1 MNSFGLVRQE
11 NLRLLIKVMVP
22 VSYNITLL
30 ENMERFAT
38 EEEARI
44 LMKVVGS
51 ALAPVDV
58 TPSLFDQLFSKRPFA
73 MHDTF
78 EITRLATPLLS

>member
-1 MNSFGLVRQE
+1 M
-11 NLRLLIKVMVP
+11 
-22 VSYNITLL
+22 SYNITLL

-44 LMKVVGS
+44 LVKVVGS
-51 ALAPVDV
+51 TLAPVDV

-78 EITRLATPLLS
+78 EITRLATPPTQLISFISRARQYTLT